1 MFASKIKKYYFA
13 FTSPCFRE
21 MIKLRVLLKNVEK
34 RRERA
39 QEEEKTFMDMVEK
52 EKESPEILILN
63 IE

>member
-1 MFASKIKKYYFA
+1 
-13 FTSPCFRE
+13 